1 MDEESSTGRK
11 AGLLRRLA
19 ALLYDLL
26 LVIAVAFVA
35 TFAMLPLTRGEAILT
50 TTQGPVGHLYHAL
63 LLLAVFA
70 YFGWCWTQSGQTLGM
85 KAWRIR
91 LEALNGLRLD
101 WPGALVRFALGTALA
116 WLAALGCWWYLAR
129 PDRVVGSAGAAAMIA
144 PLVANFAWIP
154 FEATGRSLLDL
165 ACRSRV
171 VRAR

>member
-1 MDEESSTGRK
+1 MDEESATGTK

-19 ALLYDLL
+19 ALAYDVL

-35 TFAMLPLTRGEAILT
+35 TFAMLPLTGGEAILT
-50 TTQGPVGHLYHAL
+50 STQGPVGHIYHAV

-91 LEALNGLRLD
+91 LEAPDGRRIN
-101 WPGALVRFALGTALA
+101 WAGALVRFALGAALV
-116 WLAALGCWWYLAR
+116 WIAALGGWHLAR
-129 PDRVVGSAGAAAMIA
+129 PDGTIAGAGAAAMIA

-154 FEATGRSLLDL
+154 FDAAGRSLLDL
-165 ACRSRV
+165 ASRSRV
-171 VRAR
+171 VRPR

>member
-1 MDEESSTGRK
+1 MDEESATGMK

-19 ALLYDLL
+19 ALVYDLL
-26 LVIAVAFVA
+26 LVVAVAFAA
-35 TFAMLPLTRGEAILT
+35 TFAMLPLTGGEAILT
-50 TTQGPVGHLYHAL
+50 STQGPVVHLYHAV

-91 LEALNGLRLD
+91 LEAPDGRRLS

-116 WLAALGCWWYLAR
+116 WMAAFGGWYLAR
-129 PDRVVGSAGAAAMIA
+129 PDGVVGGAGAAAMIA
-144 PLVANFAWIP
+144 PLAANFAWIP
-154 FEATGRSLLDL
+154 FEAAGRSLLDL
-165 ACRSRV
+165 ASRSRV